1 MILERTTVLIDKKK
15 KALLK
20 KLAKANLEPP
30 NNNLSDLVRL
40 LIDEYL
46 SKNIEKG
53 E

>member
-1 MILERTTVLIDKKK
+1 MILKRTTVLIDKDK

-20 KLAKANLEPP
+20 KLAKENLEAP

-46 SKNIEKG
+46 SKNVEKG
-53 E
+53 